1 MNFLNRFK
9 YARDSYLITIMIVL
23 IAVMLNYIASNHFF
37 RIDLTKNQIY
47 AVSGASKKI
56 MGNLDDIVNVKVYF
70 SETLP
75 PNLLAVRQYVQDMLG
90 ELSSYSKGNL
100 AVSFLDPSDPNV
112 RNEALSYGIPQIQ
125 MNIVEKDKLEVKNG
139 FLGIAVVYGNKTETL
154 PVVQNIMNVEYDL
167 VAAVK
172 KVTAKEDRVLGF
184 LTGHGEPSLEDRIKV
199 DQQGDT
205 YSFLKQA
212 LDRNYKVVEVN
223 LSKGDTLSNV
233 NTLLIAGSK
242 TSFSDDEKYAID
254 QFLMKGGNIVIML
267 DTIDV
272 SQDLKT
278 IALDLGLDDMLKQ
291 YGIGIEKQFVLDR
304 SNENASFNQGFVNFI
319 IPYPYWVKAI
329 NKYFD
334 KTNPIVANLDS
345 VAFPWTSPIKIYETK
360 NVKSTILINTTGDA
374 GLSGE
379 TFDLSPGANQNLTEK
394 NQYPLAVLLEGEFSS
409 YFSENSDKKD
419 FIQKSE
425 KPARILVIGNSRFIT
440 DRFLNNFGQN
450 MAFAMNAIDFLTLDE
465 SLISIRSKTSFDL
478 PIKDLS
484 AGDRQIV
491 KFTGILLM
499 PIIVIVFGVLRF
511 FARKRQKVNF

>member
-1 MNFLNRFK
+1 
-9 YARDSYLITIMIVL
+9 MIVL
-23 IAVMLNYIASNHFF
+23 IAVMLNYIASHHFL

-47 AVSGASKKI
+47 AVSDASKKI

-90 ELSSYSKGNL
+90 ELTSYSKGNL
-100 AVSFLDPSDPNV
+100 AVGFLDPSDPNV
-112 RNEALSYGIPQIQ
+112 RNEALSYGIPQLQ
-125 MNIVEKDKLEVKNG
+125 MNIIEKDKLEVKNG
-139 FLGIAVVYGNKTETL
+139 FLGIAVVYGNKTEIL

-167 VAAVK
+167 VAAIK

-184 LTGHGEPSLEDRIKV
+184 VTGHGEPTLENRIKV
-199 DQQGDT
+199 DQQSDT
-205 YSFLKQA
+205 YSYLKQA
-212 LDRNYKVVEVN
+212 LDRNYKVVEVDLN
-223 LSKGDTLSNV
+223 KIDTLSNV

-272 SQDLKT
+272 GQDLKT
-278 IALDLGLDDMLKQ
+278 TAIDLGLDDLFKQ
-291 YGIGIEKQFVLDR
+291 YSLGIEKQFVLDR

-319 IPYPYWVKAI
+319 IPYPYWVKGI
-329 NKYFD
+329 NKFFD

-345 VAFPWTSPIKIYETK
+345 VVFPWASPIKIYETK
-360 NVKSTILINTTGDA
+360 NVKSTILINTTSDA

-379 TFDLSPGANQNLTEK
+379 TFDLSPGANQNFTEK
-394 NQYPLAVLLEGEFSS
+394 NQYPLAVLFEGEFSS
-409 YFSENSDKKD
+409 YFSGKTDKED
-419 FIQKSE
+419 LIQKSE

-450 MAFAMNAIDFLTLDE
+450 MTFAMNSIDFLTLDE

-478 PIKDLS
+478 PLKDLS

-499 PIIVIVFGVLRF
+499 PLIVVVFGVLRF
-511 FARKRQKVNF
+511 LARRRQKITF